1 MKKLITIVIA
11 ALLAFVF
18 VAYMITFQVRYDQV
32 VVLTTFDSATPPDP
46 SVSADENSGSVY
58 REPGIYFKWPVP
70 VQSAQAYSKKLQL
83 LEDELEEMQTAD
95 GYAVIVKLYL
105 VWKIEDPLAFF
116 RSLKN
121 EEAARKQLRPLLSEL
136 TGVISAYRFD
146 ELVNTDPDQLKL
158 AEIEEKA
165 AEQLR
170 SQLARIQPGYGI
182 SIEQVGIQRLLLP
195 EQTTEAVFARMR
207 ETRERMAQEAR
218 SEGEAQARG
227 ITSEAES
234 AKQRIL
240 AFAKRRAE
248 AIRAQGRNEAASYYT
263 AFDED
268 PQFAIFLEQ
277 IEVMKKM
284 LPHNATFIVDSND
297 LSTLQILKQ
306 GPGAGAADLLSV
318 PQKTDDQ

>member
-1 MKKLITIVIA
+1 MKKLITIIVA
-11 ALLAFVF
+11 AILAFVF
-18 VAYMITFQVRYDQV
+18 IAYMVTFQVRYDQV
-32 VVLTTFDSATPPDP
+32 VVLTTFDSATPPD
-46 SVSADENSGSVY
+46 STEGNSGSVY
-58 REPGIYFKWPVP
+58 REPGIYFKWPAP
-70 VQSAQAYSKKLQL
+70 IQSAQNYSKKLQL
-83 LEDELEEMQTAD
+83 FEDELEEMQTAD
-95 GYAVIVKLYL
+95 GYAIIVRLYL

-121 EEAARKQLRPLLSEL
+121 EEAARKQLLPLLSEL

-146 ELVNTDPDQLKL
+146 ELVNTDPAKLKL

-182 SIEQVGIQRLLLP
+182 SIEQVGIVRLLLP

-207 ETRERMAQEAR
+207 ETRERLAQKAR

-277 IEVMKKM
+277 IDVMKRM

-297 LSTLQILKQ
+297 LSTLRILKE
-306 GPGAGAADLLSV
+306 GPGAEGAGLLSA
-318 PQKTDDQ
+318 PLKTEEKQ